1 MIITRVGEH
10 VSSSY
15 PPLCAPMVILIVTI
29 RAATEK
35 MILTTSSEAAKSNH
49 RTATRMHLEKN
60 VLRMF
65 TVRCGSESANEL
77 RSSGSRSMFVTRKID
92 GFQPQTS
99 TRL

>member
-49 RTATRMHLEKN
+49 RTATRMHLEKK
-60 VLRMF
+60 
-65 TVRCGSESANEL
+65 
-77 RSSGSRSMFVTRKID
+77 RSTHVYCAVWERVGKRVAFVKVKID
-92 GFQPQTS
+92 VCHS
-99 TRL
+99 KNRWVSASNVD